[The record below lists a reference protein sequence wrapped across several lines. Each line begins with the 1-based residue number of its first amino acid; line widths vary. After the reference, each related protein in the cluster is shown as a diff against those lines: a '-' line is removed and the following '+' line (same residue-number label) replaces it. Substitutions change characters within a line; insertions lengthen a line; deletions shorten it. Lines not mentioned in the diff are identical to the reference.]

1 MKEKKKKAI
10 PPECNPFVEG
20 LLDWMDSPDGE
31 LSIEVMDT
39 IFALLEEVEVDAKC
53 RKLIWVDGTRLP
65 IDEAV
70 QRIHADHPQFP
81 IEQVEDR
88 LISWLEM
95 GYAPEH
101 YSQQQLEELDRLT
114 EQWIEEHYRSHQ

>member
-1 MKEKKKKAI
+1 MTEKKKKTT

-39 IFALLEEVEVDAKC
+39 IFPVLEELEVDAKG
-53 RKLIWVDGTRLP
+53 RKIIWVDGTRLS
-65 IDEAV
+65 IDETL

-81 IEQVEDR
+81 IEQIEDR
-88 LISWLEM
+88 LVSWLEM

-101 YSQQQLEELDRLT
+101 YSQQQLEELDHLT
-114 EQWIEEHYRSHQ
+114 EQWIEDHYRTQQ